1 MWGAEEEEKEGTQ
14 GRGVGGA
21 RTSKTENGE
30 RLKLNVQSYW
40 KVGGQGRGE
49 KRGSW
54 RQRITR
60 VRKKMQ
66 RSEKGTGTKRRQIDK

>member
-1 MWGAEEEEKEGTQ
+1 MEEEEKEGTQ
-14 GRGVGGA
+14 GRGGG
-21 RTSKTENGE
+21 RTSKTESGE

-40 KVGGQGRGE
+40 KVGEQGRGK